1 MPESMAPLLPR
12 QSQLISWI
20 ETYWHRNNDFP
31 RKVHLAKS
39 KLYEEGDLDHP
50 TLRFALAQRGIDV
63 PLTKDDEI
71 PKELTKEQ
79 LAAILVITDYTDKR
93 SHMSKLKGLGLTS
106 QMWHGWLANPT
117 FKNFLHDVSSR
128 GFKDAIHVA
137 EEGLIKGLERGD
149 TNAVKLYM
157 EMSGRYTQDTG
168 TSLNIK
174 MVVARIVES
183 IQRHVQDPQTIQ
195 LIANDFE
202 VIMNGGVPDTT
213 PKIAPLKLV

>member
-1 MPESMAPLLPR
+1 MPESMPPLLPR

-20 ETYWHRNNDFP
+20 EASWHRTGNFP
-31 RKVHLAKS
+31 NKGHLNKS
-39 KLYEEGDLDHP
+39 KLYEDGDLDHP

-63 PLTKDDEI
+63 PLTRDDEI

-79 LAAILVITDYTDKR
+79 LSAILTITDYTDKR
-93 SHMSKLKGLGLTS
+93 SHMSKLKSLGLTS
-106 QMWHGWLANPT
+106 QQWHGWLANPT
-117 FKNFLHDVSSR
+117 FKNYLHDVSSR
-128 GFKDAIHVA
+128 GFKDATHLA

-157 EMSGRYTQDTG
+157 EMSGQYTQDTG
-168 TSLNIK
+168 TNLNIK
-174 MVVARIVES
+174 IVVARIVES

-202 VIMNGGVPDTT
+202 VIMGGGVPDTT
-213 PKIAPLKLV
+213 PRIAPLKLV